1 MSAAT
6 IPMQVLSRQLGDA
19 IAGRRVRAGVFTTF
33 TFDPAFFELQV
44 LPLLFPDSSFS
55 QPDKVRRAQL
65 DDALRTVEHLAV
77 YYDRHALAQD
87 GEPAQLDYRRIDVGR
102 RTGCFHPK
110 VVLLLVDDH
119 HDEDEPIKPVR
130 QALIVGLLSANLTR
144 AGWWENLECAHLD
157 EIKDWEV
164 DDEPC
169 AFRADLLAL
178 ILLIRKSAQEGD
190 DQRALDRIHE
200 FLRTRT
206 HTDRVTRRKSRGTYH
221 TRIFC
226 GQQQQDLAGWL
237 RERRLRDESL
247 NLEVISPFFD
257 GDGAGPLP
265 ELQDAVRPRETR
277 VFLPTEADGAAEVS
291 KTTYDEIAEVA
302 TWARLPGDV
311 TGRGKSGEAKG
322 VQPRRVHAKVY
333 RLWRKGGPDLLVVG
347 SPNLSSAGHSRA
359 TAGNLEAAFLVDVT
373 DAGYPQRWWL
383 EPVDHEAERFTDTA
397 PAEEDGLEGAGLNL
411 SLQYDWGKNELSY
424 RLVRDDADKRV
435 ERFEV
440 NQPAGPHL
448 FSVDRPRSGRWVTCP
463 GDAATQVRDLLA
475 STSFLQITHKG
486 RSWRILVRE
495 EGMAYRPS
503 LWTELTP
510 EEILEYWSLLT
521 AAQRAA
527 FIERLTQD
535 SLEGLPTAIRDP
547 LRSKDTLFDRYAGIY
562 HAFGCLSRHVE
573 TAVDERREA
582 EAEARLLGAK
592 YDSLPSLLEKTLAL
606 DDADP
611 IVRYVTLLCAKQLRD
626 DLFGR
631 YRPFFKARKK
641 GLAALDRLLTQ
652 LPDLKDDALPLPDD
666 DDREAFLD
674 WYESAFLRPARLPGD
689 RP

>member
-19 IAGRRVRAGVFTTF
+19 IAGRCVRAGVFTTF

-206 HTDRVTRRKSRGTYH
+206 RTDRVTRRKSRGTYH

-592 YDSLPSLLEKTLAL
+592 YDSLPSLLEKTLAR

-631 YRPFFKARKK
+631 YRPFFKTRKK
-641 GLAALDRLLTQ
+641 GLAALDRLLAQ
-652 LPDLKDDALPLPDD
+652 LPDLKDALPLPDD

>member
-1 MSAAT
+1 MSSAT

-19 IAGRRVRAGVFTTF
+19 IAGRRVRAGVFTTY

-55 QPDKVRRAQL
+55 QPVKVRRAQL

-77 YYDRHALAQD
+77 YYDRQALAQD
-87 GEPAQLDYRRIDVGR
+87 GEPAQLDYRKIDVGR

-119 HDEDEPIKPVR
+119 HDEDEPVEPIR
-130 QALIVGLLSANLTR
+130 QSLIVGLLSANLTR

-157 EIKDWEV
+157 EIKDGEA

-169 AFRADLLAL
+169 AFRHDLLAL
-178 ILLIRKSAQEGD
+178 ILLIRKSAHEDD

-206 HTDRVTRRKSRGTYH
+206 HTDRVTRRKSRWTYH

-226 GQQQQDLAGWL
+226 GQQQQDLADWL

-257 GDGAGPLP
+257 SDGAGPLP

-277 VFLPTEADGAAEVS
+277 IFLPTEPDGAADVS
-291 KTTYDEIAEVA
+291 KTTYEEIAEVA
-302 TWARLPGDV
+302 TWAHLPSDV
-311 TGRGKSGEAKG
+311 TGRAKSGEAQG

-383 EPVDHEAERFTDTA
+383 EPVDQAAERFTEPA
-397 PAEEDGLEGAGLNL
+397 SAEEDGLEAAGLNL
-411 SLQYDWGKNELSY
+411 SLQYDWGKNELAY
-424 RLVRDDADKRV
+424 RLLNDDDKGI

-440 NQPAGPHL
+440 NQPGGPHL
-448 FSVDRPRSGRWVTCP
+448 FSVDRPQSGRWITCV

-521 AAQRAA
+521 AAQRDA
-527 FIERLTQD
+527 FIERLIPD

-547 LRSKDTLFDRYAGIY
+547 QRAKDTLFDRYAGVY

-573 TAVDERREA
+573 TAFAERREA

-592 YDSLPSLLEKTLAL
+592 YDSLPSLLEKTLAR

-626 DLFGR
+626 GLFGR
-631 YRPFFKARKK
+631 YRPFFKTRKK
-641 GLAALDRLLTQ
+641 GLAALDGLLAR
-652 LPDLKDDALPLPDD
+652 LPDLKDALPLPDD

-674 WYESAFLRPARLPGD
+674 WYELAFLRPARLPGD

>member
-33 TFDPAFFELQV
+33 TFDPTFFELQV

-206 HTDRVTRRKSRGTYH
+206 RTDRVTRRKSRGTYH

-277 VFLPTEADGAAEVS
+277 VFLPMEADGAAEVS

-652 LPDLKDDALPLPDD
+652 LPDLKDALPLPDD

>member
-1 MSAAT
+1 MSSAT

-19 IAGRRVRAGVFTTF
+19 IAGRRVRAGVFTTY

-55 QPDKVRRAQL
+55 QPVKVRRAQL

-77 YYDRHALAQD
+77 YYDRQALAQD
-87 GEPAQLDYRRIDVGR
+87 GEPAQLDYRKIDGGR

-119 HDEDEPIKPVR
+119 HDEDEPVEPIR
-130 QALIVGLLSANLTR
+130 QSLIVGLLSANLTR

-157 EIKDWEV
+157 EIKDGEA

-169 AFRADLLAL
+169 AFRHDLLAL
-178 ILLIRKSAQEGD
+178 ILLIRKSAHEDD

-206 HTDRVTRRKSRGTYH
+206 HTDRVTRRKSRWTYH

-226 GQQQQDLAGWL
+226 GQQQQDLADWL

-257 GDGAGPLP
+257 SDGAGPLP

-277 VFLPTEADGAAEVS
+277 IFLPTEPDGAADVS
-291 KTTYDEIAEVA
+291 KTTYEEIAEVA
-302 TWARLPGDV
+302 TWAHLPSDV
-311 TGRGKSGEAKG
+311 TGRAKSGEAQG

-383 EPVDHEAERFTDTA
+383 EPVDQAAERFTEPA
-397 PAEEDGLEGAGLNL
+397 SAEEDGLEAAGLNL
-411 SLQYDWGKNELSY
+411 SLQYDWGKNELAY
-424 RLVRDDADKRV
+424 RLLNDDDKGI

-440 NQPAGPHL
+440 NQPGGPHL
-448 FSVDRPRSGRWVTCP
+448 FSVDRPQSGRWITCV

-521 AAQRAA
+521 AAQRDA
-527 FIERLTQD
+527 FIERLIQD

-547 LRSKDTLFDRYAGIY
+547 QRAKDTLFDRYAGVY

-573 TAVDERREA
+573 TAFEERREA

-592 YDSLPSLLEKTLAL
+592 YDSLPSLLEKTLAR

-626 DLFGR
+626 GLFGR
-631 YRPFFKARKK
+631 YRPFFKTRKK
-641 GLAALDRLLTQ
+641 GLAALDGLLAR
-652 LPDLKDDALPLPDD
+652 LPDLKDALPLPDD

-674 WYESAFLRPARLPGD
+674 WYELAFLRPARLPGD

>member
-265 ELQDAVRPRETR
+265 ELQDAVGPRETR

-359 TAGNLEAAFLVDVT
+359 TAGNLEVAFLVDVT

-397 PAEEDGLEGAGLNL
+397 PVEEDGLEGAGLNL

-463 GDAATQVRDLLA
+463 GDAATHVRDLLA
-475 STSFLQITHKG
+475 STSFLQITHNG

-495 EGMAYRPS
+495 EGMAYR
-503 LWTELTP
+503 LWVSNSE
-510 EEILEYWSLLT
+510 
-521 AAQRAA
+521 
-527 FIERLTQD
+527 
-535 SLEGLPTAIRDP
+535 
-547 LRSKDTLFDRYAGIY
+547 
-562 HAFGCLSRHVE
+562 
-573 TAVDERREA
+573 
-582 EAEARLLGAK
+582 
-592 YDSLPSLLEKTLAL
+592 
-606 DDADP
+606 
-611 IVRYVTLLCAKQLRD
+611 
-626 DLFGR
+626 FGR
-631 YRPFFKARKK
+631 
-641 GLAALDRLLTQ
+641 
-652 LPDLKDDALPLPDD
+652 
-666 DDREAFLD
+666 
-674 WYESAFLRPARLPGD
+674 
-689 RP
+689 

>member
-1 MSAAT
+1 MTPSPGAACA
-6 IPMQVLSRQLGDA
+6 Q
-19 IAGRRVRAGVFTTF
+19 GVFTTF

-652 LPDLKDDALPLPDD
+652 LPDLKDALPLPDD

>member
-495 EGMAYRPS
+495 EGMPYRPS

-652 LPDLKDDALPLPDD
+652 LPDLKDALPLPDD

>member
-652 LPDLKDDALPLPDD
+652 LPDLKDALPLPDD

>member
-1 MSAAT
+1 MSSAT

-19 IAGRRVRAGVFTTF
+19 IAGRRVRAGVFTTY

-55 QPDKVRRAQL
+55 QPVKVRRAQL

-77 YYDRHALAQD
+77 YYDRQALAQD
-87 GEPAQLDYRRIDVGR
+87 GEPAQLDYRKIDVGR

-119 HDEDEPIKPVR
+119 HDEDEPVEPIR
-130 QALIVGLLSANLTR
+130 QSLIVGLLSANLTR

-157 EIKDWEV
+157 EIKDGEA

-169 AFRADLLAL
+169 AFRHDLLAL
-178 ILLIRKSAQEGD
+178 ILLIRKSAHEDD

-206 HTDRVTRRKSRGTYH
+206 HTDRVTRRKSRWTYH

-226 GQQQQDLAGWL
+226 GQQQQDLADWL

-257 GDGAGPLP
+257 SDGAGPLP

-277 VFLPTEADGAAEVS
+277 IFLPTEPDGAADVS
-291 KTTYDEIAEVA
+291 KTTYEEIAEVA
-302 TWARLPGDV
+302 TWAHLPSDV
-311 TGRGKSGEAKG
+311 TGRAKSGEAQG

-383 EPVDHEAERFTDTA
+383 EPVDQAAERFTEPA
-397 PAEEDGLEGAGLNL
+397 SAEEDGLEAAGLNL
-411 SLQYDWGKNELSY
+411 SLQYDWGKNELAY
-424 RLVRDDADKRV
+424 RLLNDDDKGI

-440 NQPAGPHL
+440 NQPGGPHL
-448 FSVDRPRSGRWVTCP
+448 FSVDRPQSGRWITCV

-521 AAQRAA
+521 AAQRDA
-527 FIERLTQD
+527 FIERLIQD

-547 LRSKDTLFDRYAGIY
+547 QRAKDTLFDRYAGVY

-573 TAVDERREA
+573 TAFEERREA

-592 YDSLPSLLEKTLAL
+592 YDSLPSLLEKTLAR

-626 DLFGR
+626 GLFGR
-631 YRPFFKARKK
+631 YRPFFKTRKK
-641 GLAALDRLLTQ
+641 GLAALDGLLAR
-652 LPDLKDDALPLPDD
+652 LPDLKDALPLPDD

-674 WYESAFLRPARLPGD
+674 WYELAFLRPARLPGN

>member
-652 LPDLKDDALPLPDD
+652 LPDLKDALPLPDD
-666 DDREAFLD
+666 DRGGPYRLD
-674 WYESAFLRPARLPGD
+674 S
-689 RP
+689 

>member
-535 SLEGLPTAIRDP
+535 SLEGLPPAIRDP

-573 TAVDERREA
+573 TAFDERREA
-582 EAEARLLGAK
+582 ETEARLLGAK
-592 YDSLPSLLEKTLAL
+592 YDSLPSLLEKTLAR

-641 GLAALDRLLTQ
+641 GLAALDRLLAQ
-652 LPDLKDDALPLPDD
+652 LPDLKDALPLPDD

>member
-1 MSAAT
+1 MSSAT
-6 IPMQVLSRQLGDA
+6 IPMEVLSRQLGDA
-19 IAGRRVRAGVFTTF
+19 IAGRRVRAGVFTAF
-33 TFDPAFFELQV
+33 TFDPAFFELQL
-44 LPLLFPDSSFS
+44 LPLLFPESSFS

-77 YYDRHALAQD
+77 YYDRQALAQD
-87 GEPAQLDYRRIDVGR
+87 SEPAQLDYRRIDVGR

-119 HDEDEPIKPVR
+119 YEGGEPVEPVR
-130 QALIVGLLSANLTR
+130 QALIVGLASANLTR

-169 AFRADLLAL
+169 AFRHDLLAL
-178 ILLIRKSAQEGD
+178 ILLIRKSAHEDD

-206 HTDRVTRRKSRGTYH
+206 HTDRVVRRKSRGTYH

-226 GQQQQDLAGWL
+226 GQQQQDLADWL

-247 NLEVISPFFD
+247 NLEVLSPFFD

-277 VFLPTEADGAAEVS
+277 VYLPTEPDGAAEVS
-291 KTTYDEIAEVA
+291 KRTYEEIAEVA
-302 TWARLPGDV
+302 TWARLPSDV
-311 TGRGKSGEAKG
+311 TGRGKSGESQG

-347 SPNLSSAGHSRA
+347 SPNLSTPGHSRA

-383 EPVDHEAERFTDTA
+383 EPVDQGAERFTDTT
-397 PAEEDGLEGAGLNL
+397 PAEEDGLEGVGLDL

-424 RLVRDDADKRV
+424 RLLREDEDEGVA
-435 ERFEV
+435 RFEV
-440 NQPAGPHL
+440 AQPAGPHL
-448 FSVDRPRSGRWVTCP
+448 FSVDRPRPGRWVVCP
-463 GDAATQVRDLLA
+463 GDAAAQVRDLLA
-475 STSFLQITHKG
+475 STSFLQITHEG

-535 SLEGLPTAIRDP
+535 SLEGLPTAVRDP

-562 HAFGCLSRHVE
+562 HAFGCLSRHVD
-573 TAVDERREA
+573 TAFEERRET

-592 YDSLPSLLEKTLAL
+592 YDSLPSLLDKMLAR

-626 DLFGR
+626 DLVSR
-631 YRPFFKARKK
+631 HRPFFRTRKK
-641 GLAALDRLLTQ
+641 GLAALDRLLAR
-652 LPDLKDDALPLPDD
+652 LPDLKNALPLPDD
-666 DDREAFLD
+666 DDRAVFLD
-674 WYESAFLRPARLPGD
+674 WYESAFLRPARLPGN

>member
-157 EIKDWEV
+157 EIKGWEV

-631 YRPFFKARKK
+631 YRSFFKARKK

-652 LPDLKDDALPLPDD
+652 LPDLKDALPLPDD

>member
-206 HTDRVTRRKSRGTYH
+206 RTDRVTRRKSRGTYH

-265 ELQDAVRPRETR
+265 ELQDAVRPRATR

-535 SLEGLPTAIRDP
+535 SLKGLPTAIRDP
-547 LRSKDTLFDRYAGIY
+547 LRSTD
-562 HAFGCLSRHVE
+562 SR
-573 TAVDERREA
+573 T
-582 EAEARLLGAK
+582 GQT
-592 YDSLPSLLEKTLAL
+592 S
-606 DDADP
+606 
-611 IVRYVTLLCAKQLRD
+611 LRD
-626 DLFGR
+626 GGGHRLASWTSGYATARSEAVCRGAGCGR
-631 YRPFFKARKK
+631 TRTSGSVGGQGQQRPWS
-641 GLAALDRLLTQ
+641 T
-652 LPDLKDDALPLPDD
+652 
-666 DDREAFLD
+666 
-674 WYESAFLRPARLPGD
+674 RPGT
-689 RP
+689 

>member
-359 TAGNLEAAFLVDVT
+359 TAGNLEAAFLVGVT

-652 LPDLKDDALPLPDD
+652 LPDLKDALPLPDD

>member
-206 HTDRVTRRKSRGTYH
+206 RTDRVTRRKSRGTYH

-265 ELQDAVRPRETR
+265 ELQDAVRPRAPR

-475 STSFLQITHKG
+475 PTSFLQITHKG

-652 LPDLKDDALPLPDD
+652 LPDLKDALPLPDD

>member
-44 LPLLFPDSSFS
+44 LPLLFSDSSFS

-119 HDEDEPIKPVR
+119 HEENEPGEPVR

-157 EIKDWEV
+157 EITDWEV

-206 HTDRVTRRKSRGTYH
+206 HTDRATRRKSRGTYH

-265 ELQDAVRPRETR
+265 ELQDAVCPRETR
-277 VFLPTEADGAAEVS
+277 VFLPTEPDGAAEVS

-311 TGRGKSGEAKG
+311 TGRGKSGEAQG

-333 RLWRKGGPDLLVVG
+333 RLWRKGGPDVLVVG

-383 EPVDHEAERFTDTA
+383 EPVDQAAERFTDTA

-424 RLVRDDADKRV
+424 RLLRDDADTRV

-440 NQPAGPHL
+440 SQPAGPHL
-448 FSVDRPRSGRWVTCP
+448 FSVDRPRSGCWVTCP
-463 GDAATQVRDLLA
+463 GDAATKVRDLLA
-475 STSFLQITHKG
+475 STSFLQITHNG

-535 SLEGLPTAIRDP
+535 SLEGLPPAIRDP

-652 LPDLKDDALPLPDD
+652 LPDLKDALPLPDD

>member
-1 MSAAT
+1 M
-6 IPMQVLSRQLGDA
+6 
-19 IAGRRVRAGVFTTF
+19 
-33 TFDPAFFELQV
+33 
-44 LPLLFPDSSFS
+44 
-55 QPDKVRRAQL
+55 
-65 DDALRTVEHLAV
+65 
-77 YYDRHALAQD
+77 
-87 GEPAQLDYRRIDVGR
+87 
-102 RTGCFHPK
+102 
-110 VVLLLVDDH
+110 
-119 HDEDEPIKPVR
+119 
-130 QALIVGLLSANLTR
+130 
-144 AGWWENLECAHLD
+144 
-157 EIKDWEV
+157 
-164 DDEPC
+164 
-169 AFRADLLAL
+169 
-178 ILLIRKSAQEGD
+178 
-190 DQRALDRIHE
+190 
-200 FLRTRT
+200 
-206 HTDRVTRRKSRGTYH
+206 
-221 TRIFC
+221 
-226 GQQQQDLAGWL
+226 
-237 RERRLRDESL
+237 
-247 NLEVISPFFD
+247 
-257 GDGAGPLP
+257 
-265 ELQDAVRPRETR
+265 
-277 VFLPTEADGAAEVS
+277 
-291 KTTYDEIAEVA
+291 
-302 TWARLPGDV
+302 
-311 TGRGKSGEAKG
+311 
-322 VQPRRVHAKVY
+322 
-333 RLWRKGGPDLLVVG
+333 
-347 SPNLSSAGHSRA
+347 
-359 TAGNLEAAFLVDVT
+359 T

-652 LPDLKDDALPLPDD
+652 LPDLKDALPLPDD

>member
-1 MSAAT
+1 MSSAT

-19 IAGRRVRAGVFTTF
+19 IAGRRVRAGVFTTY

-55 QPDKVRRAQL
+55 QPSKVRRAQL

-77 YYDRHALAQD
+77 YYDRQALAQD

-119 HDEDEPIKPVR
+119 HDEDEPVEPIR
-130 QALIVGLLSANLTR
+130 QSLIVGLLSANLTR

-157 EIKDWEV
+157 EIKDWEA

-169 AFRADLLAL
+169 AFRHDLLAL
-178 ILLIRKSAQEGD
+178 ILLIRKSAHKDD

-206 HTDRVTRRKSRGTYH
+206 HTDRVTRRKSRWTYH

-226 GQQQQDLAGWL
+226 GQQQQDLADWL
-237 RERRLRDESL
+237 RERRLRDQSL

-257 GDGAGPLP
+257 SDGAGPLP
-265 ELQDAVRPRETR
+265 ELQDAVLPRETR
-277 VFLPTEADGAAEVS
+277 IFLPTEPDGAADVS
-291 KTTYDEIAEVA
+291 KTTYEEIAEVA
-302 TWARLPGDV
+302 KWAHLPSDV
-311 TGRGKSGEAKG
+311 TGRGKSGKAQG

-383 EPVDHEAERFTDTA
+383 ELIDQAAERFTEPA
-397 PAEEDGLEGAGLNL
+397 SAEEDGLEAAGLNL
-411 SLQYDWGKNELSY
+411 SLQYDWGKNELAY
-424 RLVRDDADKRV
+424 RLLNDDDKGI

-440 NQPAGPHL
+440 NQPGGPHL
-448 FSVDRPRSGRWVTCP
+448 FSVDRPRSGRWITCV

-475 STSFLQITHKG
+475 STSFLQITHKA

-527 FIERLTQD
+527 FIERLIQD

-573 TAVDERREA
+573 TAFEERREA
-582 EAEARLLGAK
+582 ETEARLLGAK
-592 YDSLPSLLEKTLAL
+592 YDSLRSLLEKTLAR

-626 DLFGR
+626 GLFGR
-631 YRPFFKARKK
+631 YRPFFKTRKK
-641 GLAALDRLLTQ
+641 GLAALDGLLAR
-652 LPDLKDDALPLPDD
+652 LPDLKDALPLPDD

-674 WYESAFLRPARLPGD
+674 WYELAFLRPARLPGD

>member
-1 MSAAT
+1 MSSAT

-44 LPLLFPDSSFS
+44 LPVLFPDSSFS

-119 HDEDEPIKPVR
+119 HEGDEPVEPVR

-169 AFRADLLAL
+169 AFRHDLLAL
-178 ILLIRKSAQEGD
+178 ILLIRKSAHEND

-206 HTDRVTRRKSRGTYH
+206 HTDRVTRRKSRGTYQ

-237 RERRLRDESL
+237 RERGLRDEGL

-265 ELQDAVRPRETR
+265 ELQDAVRPRATR
-277 VFLPTEADGAAEVS
+277 VFLPTEPDGAVEVS

-311 TGRGKSGEAKG
+311 TGRGKSGEAQG

-333 RLWRKGGPDLLVVG
+333 RLWRKGGPDVLVVG

-397 PAEEDGLEGAGLNL
+397 PAEEDGLEGVGLNL

-424 RLVRDDADKRV
+424 RLLRDDADTRV

-463 GDAATQVRDLLA
+463 EDAATQVRDLLT
-475 STSFLQITHKG
+475 STSFLQITHQG

-573 TAVDERREA
+573 TAFKERREA
-582 EAEARLLGAK
+582 EAEARLLGAR
-592 YDSLPSLLEKTLAL
+592 YDSLPSLLEKTLAR

-631 YRPFFKARKK
+631 YRPFFKTRKK
-641 GLAALDRLLTQ
+641 GLAALDRLLAQ
-652 LPDLKDDALPLPDD
+652 LPDLKDALPLPDD

>member
-1 MSAAT
+1 MSSAT
-6 IPMQVLSRQLGDA
+6 VPMEVLSRQLGDA
-19 IAGRRVRAGVFTTF
+19 IDGRRLRAGVFTTF
-33 TFDPAFFELQV
+33 SFDPAFFELQV
-44 LPLLFPDSSFS
+44 LPLLFPNYSFS

-65 DDALRTVEHLAV
+65 DDALRTVEPLAV
-77 YYDRHALAQD
+77 YYDRQALAQD
-87 GEPAQLDYRRIDVGR
+87 SEPAQLGYRRIDVGR

-110 VVLLLVDDH
+110 VLLLLVDDH
-119 HDEDEPIKPVR
+119 HDEDDPVR
-130 QALIVGLLSANLTR
+130 QALVVGLLSANLTR

-157 EIKDWEV
+157 ELKDWEV

-169 AFRADLLAL
+169 AFRTDLLAL
-178 ILLIRKSAQEGD
+178 IQLIKRSAREDD
-190 DQRALDRIHE
+190 DQRALDRIRD
-200 FLRTRT
+200 FILTRT
-206 HTDRVTRRKSRGTYH
+206 HTHRVERRKSRGTYH

-226 GQQQQDLAGWL
+226 GQQQQDLAQWL
-237 RERRLRDESL
+237 RDRRLRDESL
-247 NLEVISPFFD
+247 NLEVLSPFFD
-257 GDGAGPLP
+257 SDGAGPLP
-265 ELQDAVRPRETR
+265 ALQDAVRPRETR
-277 VFLPTEADGAAEVS
+277 VYLPTEPNGAAEVS
-291 KTTYDEIAEVA
+291 EGTYAAIAEVG
-302 TWARLPGDV
+302 TWACLPSDV
-311 TGRGKSGEAKG
+311 TGRGKSGEAQG
-322 VQPRRVHAKVY
+322 VQPRHVHAKVY

-347 SPNLSSAGHSRA
+347 SPNLSTPGHSRA

-383 EPVDHEAERFTDTA
+383 EPVDQAPERFTGTT
-397 PAEEDGLEGAGLNL
+397 PAEEDGLEGVGLNL

-424 RLVRDDADKRV
+424 RLLDEDEGV

-448 FSVDRPRSGRWVTCP
+448 FSVDRPRPGRWVACP
-463 GDAATQVRDLLA
+463 ANAAAQVRKLLA
-475 STSFLQITHKG
+475 STSFLHITHQG

-535 SLEGLPTAIRDP
+535 SLEGLPPAIRDP

-573 TAVDERREA
+573 TAFEERREA

-592 YDSLPSLLEKTLAL
+592 YDSLPSLLEKTLAR
-606 DDADP
+606 DEADP
-611 IVRYVTLLCAKQLRD
+611 IVRYVTLLCARQLRD
-626 DLFGR
+626 DLVKR
-631 YRPFFKARKK
+631 HRPFFGTRKK
-641 GLAALDRLLTQ
+641 GLAALDRLLAR
-652 LPDLKDDALPLPDD
+652 LPDLKDALPLPDD
-666 DDREAFLD
+666 DDRATFLD
-674 WYESAFLRPARLPGD
+674 WYESAFLRPARLPGN